1 MSVVVLLQFVFAL
14 AHASPGGQGGNFMVA
29 VDDVDGV
36 IGDKLVLWAV
46 VPGSLSQSFPL
57 LDDGLN
63 GDRLAGDGLFTGMVN
78 ELPAIPIHLSLQ
90 TEAGYIWRKPGFL
103 YSGDLEYPALRLSFE
118 GGVVTGELSADLPPD
133 DLSEGEIDSAERFW
147 IEAIGSFL
155 VALLGLMGL
164 KESVSRIRHWREA
177 RQIKAVRG
185 DHWALSQGLP
195 VLRDGLQIWQCT
207 GAGLELRKRIL
218 SQSELCGTLFWLPSG
233 GIDGLESDQVTV
245 WTGDRP
251 SIGELIY
258 WRDSQFD
265 PAFAGPVIIEGTD
278 CVRSGG
284 LSEIEWLV
292 DLSEMTEG
300 PVVVIIPE
308 GELPPIAGL
317 VQHRV

>member
-1 MSVVVLLQFVFAL
+1 VFFAL
-14 AHASPGGQGGNFMVA
+14 THAAPGGQGGNFMVA

-46 VPGSLSQSFPL
+46 VPGTLSKSFPL

-63 GDRLAGDGLFTGMVN
+63 GDRLAGDGLYTGLVN

-90 TEAGYIWRKPGFL
+90 TEEGYIWREPEFL

-118 GGVVTGELSADLPPD
+118 EGVVTGELSADRPPD
-133 DLSEGEIDSAERFW
+133 DLSEGEIDSGNRFW
-147 IEAIGSFL
+147 IEVVGSFL
-155 VALLGLMGL
+155 AALFGLIGL
-164 KESVSRIRHWREA
+164 KESVSRTRHWRKV
-177 RQIKAVRG
+177 RQIKADRG

-195 VLRDGLQIWQCT
+195 VLRDGLQVWQSTST
-207 GAGLELRKRIL
+207 GLALRERIL
-218 SQSELCGTLFWLPSG
+218 SQSQVGGPLFWLPSG
-233 GIDGLESDQVTV
+233 GTDGLDSDQVTL

-251 SIGELIY
+251 SIGEIIY

-265 PAFAGPVIIEGTD
+265 PAYAGPVFIEGFD
-278 CVRSGG
+278 RVHSGD
-284 LSEIEWLV
+284 LSATEWVV
-292 DLSEMTEG
+292 DLLEMTKG
-300 PVVVIIPE
+300 PVVLIIPE